1 MGASRPRENRY
12 QRIAAG
18 QYGFAMHLEFHDD
31 AATFLEVAGEHL
43 AADPVLSTVI
53 ATVTR
58 RAVNGVDLA
67 RGTGPRWWLVVRE
80 GSRVV
85 SVAMRTAPAPPH
97 PIYVM
102 PMPDAAALA
111 LARALHERGEQ
122 LLGINGAMPAA
133 QIVAEETARL
143 SGGEAQVAERTRLHA
158 VSSVVPA
165 RPTPGRLRLA
175 KPDDLDLVLRWFLA
189 FDADAAEQA
198 GRDGEHQMLE
208 PPEEE
213 ALLPRIEQ
221 GRVWLWD
228 DEHGETVHLTA
239 ANPPAYGVTRIGPV
253 YTPRERRGHG
263 YARAAVAEVSQL
275 LLDDGLRVCLFTDL
289 DNPTSNRVYEAV
301 GYRPVV
307 DMANLVVTTPEPA

>member
-1 MGASRPRENRY
+1 MGAARSRENGYR
-12 QRIAAG
+12 RIAAG
-18 QYGFAMHLEFHDD
+18 QYGSAMDLDFHDD
-31 AATFLEVAGEHL
+31 PAAFLEAAGEHL

-58 RAVNGVDLA
+58 RAVDGVDLA

-85 SVAMRTAPAPPH
+85 SVAMRTAPAAPY

-111 LARALHERGEQ
+111 LARALHERDEE

-133 QIVAEETARL
+133 EIVAAETARL
-143 SGGEAQVAERTRLHA
+143 AGGEAWVGERTRLHA
-158 VSSVVPA
+158 VTRVVPA
-165 RPTPGRLRLA
+165 RPTPGQLRLA
-175 KPDDLDLVLRWFLA
+175 RPDDLDLVLRWYLA
-189 FDADAAEQA
+189 FDVDAAEQA
-198 GRDGEHQMLE
+198 GRDGEHRMLE

-213 ALLPRIEQ
+213 TLLPRIEQ

-239 ANPPAYGVTRIGPV
+239 VNPPAYGVARIGPV

-275 LLDDGLRVCLFTDL
+275 LLDEGFRVCLFTDL
-289 DNPTSNRVYEAV
+289 ENPVSNALYARLGYE
-301 GYRPVV
+301 PVV
-307 DMANLVVTTPEPA
+307 DMAELRIVP